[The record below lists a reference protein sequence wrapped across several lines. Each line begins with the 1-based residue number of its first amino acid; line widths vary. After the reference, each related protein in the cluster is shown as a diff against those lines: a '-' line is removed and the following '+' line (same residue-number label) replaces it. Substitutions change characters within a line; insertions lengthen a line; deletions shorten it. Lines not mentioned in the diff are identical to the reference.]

1 MSASIVASTA
11 APVEREARLARLV
24 AGRFDV
30 VVIGGGITGAGIARD
45 AALRGLSVA
54 LVEADDWASGTS
66 SRSSRLVHGG
76 VRYLEHGHLHLVF
89 ESSRERRALLALAP
103 HLVRPLH
110 FTWPVYRGARVPR
123 WKLVAGLFLYDALA
137 LFRNVGNHRAL
148 GAAGVLAAEP
158 SLRREGLVGGAQ
170 YWDAAT
176 DDARLTLATVVGAR
190 EAGAV
195 TLNHALVEGIVRQ
208 GARATGV
215 RLRDRLTGRELAI
228 AARVV
233 VNAAGPWSDEVR
245 RLDEPASTSAVRGTK
260 GVHILVPRERVGNR
274 AALTL
279 VAPADGRVMFTLPAG
294 EFAMIGTTDT
304 QTDEHPADVRASR
317 ADVAYLLDA
326 ANHFFPG
333 ARLASADVTSA
344 WAGIRP
350 LASGGWS
357 GRGTGAGTDAAA
369 SASREH
375 AIATSASGVISI
387 TGGKLTTYR
396 AMAAEVVDAV
406 QAALGVARTDA
417 GTLARPLPGGAMA
430 SLSDELTDAVRATG
444 DEATGTRLVRAFGT
458 RWREVWTLAERDATL
473 AARVAPGLPYLL
485 AELRWAMR
493 EEEAS
498 TLADLLVRRTH
509 VAFETPDAGRAAARA
524 IAPVLGFDERAVVEY
539 EHEATRLFAISD

>member
-1 MSASIVASTA
+1 VNASV
-11 APVEREARLARLV
+11 PVDRAARLERLTS
-24 AGRFDV
+24 ARFDV

-54 LVEADDWASGTS
+54 LLEADDWASGTS

-89 ESSRERRALLALAP
+89 ESSRERRALLRLAP
-103 HLVRPLH
+103 HLVRPLQ
-110 FTWPVYRGARVPR
+110 FTWPVYRGARVAR

-137 LFRNVGNHRAL
+137 LFRNVGNHRPL
-148 GAAGVLAAEP
+148 TSAGVLAAEP
-158 SLRREGLVGGAQ
+158 ALRREGLAGGAQ

-176 DDARLTLATVVGAR
+176 DDARLTLATVLGAR

-195 TLNHALVEGIVRQ
+195 TLNHVLVDGIAQR
-208 GARATGV
+208 GGRATGV
-215 RLRDRLTGRELAI
+215 RARDRLTGRALAI
-228 AARVV
+228 DARIV

-245 RLDEPASTSAVRGTK
+245 RLDEPDAASAVRGTK
-260 GVHILVPRERVGNR
+260 GVHVLVPRARVGNR

-279 VAPADGRVMFTLPAG
+279 VAPQDGRVMFALPAG
-294 EFAMIGTTDT
+294 DFAMIGTTDT
-304 QTDEHPADVRASR
+304 RTDEHPADVRASR
-317 ADVAYLLDA
+317 EDVAYLLAA
-326 ANHFFPG
+326 ANHVFPD
-333 ARLASADVTSA
+333 ARLASDDVTSA

-375 AIATSASGVISI
+375 AIATSPTGVISI

-406 QAALGVARTDA
+406 QSALGVARTEA
-417 GTLARPLPGGAMA
+417 GTLALPLPGGAMP
-430 SLSDELTDAVRATG
+430 SLSAELTDATRATG
-444 DEATGTRLVRAFGT
+444 DEAVGTRLVRAFGT
-458 RWREVWTLAERDATL
+458 RWRDVWTLAERDGAL
-473 AARVAPGLPYLL
+473 AERVVPGLPYVL
-485 AELRWAMR
+485 AELAWATR

-509 VAFETPDAGRAAARA
+509 VAFETPDAGRATARR
-524 IAPVLGFDERAVVEY
+524 IAPLLGFDERAVAEY
-539 EHEATRLFAISD
+539 EREAARLFAISP

>member
-1 MSASIVASTA
+1 MAATA
-11 APVEREARLARLV
+11 APSEREARIARLTS
-24 AGRFDV
+24 GRFDV

-54 LVEADDWASGTS
+54 LLEADDWASGTS

-110 FTWPVYRGARVPR
+110 FTWPVYRGARLPR

-158 SLRREGLVGGAQ
+158 SLRRDGLVGGAQ

-176 DDARLTLATVVGAR
+176 DDARLTLATVLGAR
-190 EAGAV
+190 EAGAL
-195 TLNHALVEGIVRQ
+195 TLNHVLVEGLVQR
-208 GARATGV
+208 GGRAGGV
-215 RLRDRLTGRELAI
+215 RARDRLTGRELAVEG
-228 AARVV
+228 RVV

-245 RLDEPASTSAVRGTK
+245 RLDEPGSASAVRGTK
-260 GVHILVPRERVGNR
+260 GVHILVPRARVGNR
-274 AALTL
+274 SALTL
-279 VAPADGRVMFTLPAG
+279 VAPADGRVMFTLPSG
-294 EFAMIGTTDT
+294 DFAMIGTTDT
-304 QTDEHPADVRASR
+304 PTDEHPADVRASR
-317 ADVAYLLDA
+317 EDVAYLLAA
-326 ANHFFPG
+326 ANHFFPE
-333 ARLASADVTSA
+333 ARLTTADVTSA

-350 LASGGWS
+350 LASGGW
-357 GRGTGAGTDAAA
+357 GAKAGTAA

-375 AIATSASGVISI
+375 AIATSPTGVISI

-406 QAALGVARTDA
+406 QAALGQARTDA

-430 SLSDELTDAVRATG
+430 SLDAELAGAVRATG
-444 DEATGTRLVRAFGT
+444 DDATGTRLVRAFGT

-473 AARVAPGLPYLL
+473 AGRVAPGLPYLV

-493 EEEAS
+493 EEEAA

-524 IAPVLGFDERAVVEY
+524 VAPLLGFDERAVVEY
-539 EHEATRLFAISD
+539 EHEARRLFAISQ